1 MKSADS
7 AQVTS
12 RPAKRKGANHT
23 VGCGPSLSRAKPG
36 AALACPICAGPS
48 ANGSQQAA
56 AGAVLEDALA
66 DGLPDGLADGLADGL
81 PDGLADALADPL
93 AEALADAL
101 ADVLRLCE
109 RLCLW
114 PFRGP
119 CLG

>member
-7 AQVTS
+7 AQVNS

-48 ANGSQQAA
+48 TNGSQRAA
-56 AGAVLEDALA
+56 AGAVLEDA
-66 DGLPDGLADGLADGL
+66 LADGL